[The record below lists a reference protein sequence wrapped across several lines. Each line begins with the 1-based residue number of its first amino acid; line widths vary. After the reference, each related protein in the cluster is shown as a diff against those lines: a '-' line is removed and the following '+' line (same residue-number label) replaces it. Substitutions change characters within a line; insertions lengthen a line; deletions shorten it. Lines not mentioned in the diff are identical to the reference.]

1 MQKKN
6 FQVSFLRENPFT
18 ITHVDEARKAHLHA
32 SKRRTIKPA
41 IYEKSV

>member
-6 FQVSFLRENPFT
+6 FQASFLRENPFT
-18 ITHVDEARKAHLHA
+18 ITHADEARKAHLHA